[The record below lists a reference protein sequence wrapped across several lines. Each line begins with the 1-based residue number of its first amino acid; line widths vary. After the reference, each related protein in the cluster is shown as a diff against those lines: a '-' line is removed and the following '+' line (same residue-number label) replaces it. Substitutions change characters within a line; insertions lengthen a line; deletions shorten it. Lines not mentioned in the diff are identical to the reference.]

1 MFVGEV
7 VVDEDGGTG
16 ELERNDT
23 GSMIWKVV

>member
-16 ELERNDT
+16 EQRNDT